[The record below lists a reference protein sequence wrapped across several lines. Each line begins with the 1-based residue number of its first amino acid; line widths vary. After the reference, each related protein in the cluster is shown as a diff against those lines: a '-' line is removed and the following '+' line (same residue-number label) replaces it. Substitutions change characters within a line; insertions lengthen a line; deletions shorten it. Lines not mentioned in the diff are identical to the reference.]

1 MSNLRTPLSQ
11 VKGLGSAKEGTTHFW
26 RQRLT
31 ALVLIPLTLWF
42 GFSVAAMPVD
52 YTTLVSTI
60 QNPAVMVGL
69 IILIIATFYHAQLG
83 LQIIIE
89 DYVSSHSKRMVSIIL
104 INFLCLLLGVI
115 GVVAV
120 LKIALGA

>member
-1 MSNLRTPLSQ
+1 MSDLRTPLSQ

-31 ALVLIPLTLWF
+31 ALVLIPMILWF

-52 YTTLVSTI
+52 YATLVSTI

-83 LQIIIE
+83 LQIVIE
-89 DYVSSHSKRMVSIIL
+89 DYVSSHSKRIVSIIL
-104 INFLCLLLGVI
+104 VNFLCLLLGVI